1 MVIWGQDSYISSD
14 SKERDI
20 FISHV
25 LIPGPS
31 GKMELV
37 KNTRGVYIAV
47 NEVSAIEF
55 TAP

>member
-37 KNTRGVYIAV
+37 KNTRGGYIAV